1 MNQEDVS
8 ELETVKQ
15 MRPDE
20 DFEEGISHEQT
31 ISQEAD
37 EAGAHLIYS
46 LTIIKYIIW
55 KRKKVH
61 EGRIEG
67 GNSDFFNVLWPIF
80 ANERANAIYM
90 PNGRKQSSKIEF
102 WFRKLFV

>member
-46 LTIIKYIIW
+46 VTIIKYII
-55 KRKKVH
+55 
-61 EGRIEG
+61 
-67 GNSDFFNVLWPIF
+67 
-80 ANERANAIYM
+80 
-90 PNGRKQSSKIEF
+90 
-102 WFRKLFV
+102 